1 MSASEKTINT
11 FATRVRQMILKFEDI
26 KHENAEL
33 YAMVDERDA
42 KIKELQEK
50 LTQAKHDYDSLKMAK
65 MMTISDSDMEDDAE
79 AHRQAHQRCQQVY
92 NATERQVITI
102 GAEADQM
109 EDKLQIRLH
118 VYDTDLTVRIPRED
132 EEYYRKSAKLI
143 DEIVNS
149 YAKIFKGRK
158 SDKEILYM
166 ALIDV
171 ALRFEKESD
180 KNDTQPYNDILDKL
194 TAEIEDT
201 LAK

>member
-1 MSASEKTINT
+1 M
-11 FATRVRQMILKFEDI
+11 
-26 KHENAEL
+26 
-33 YAMVDERDA
+33 
-42 KIKELQEK
+42 
-50 LTQAKHDYDSLKMAK
+50 
-65 MMTISDSDMEDDAE
+65 
-79 AHRQAHQRCQQVY
+79 
-92 NATERQVITI
+92 
-102 GAEADQM
+102 ADQM

-118 VYDTDLTVRIPRED
+118 VYDTDLTVSIPRED

-149 YAKIFKGRK
+149 YSKIFKGRK

-171 ALRFEKESD
+171 ALRYEKESD
-180 KNDTQPYNDILDKL
+180 KNDTQPYNDILNKL

>member
-1 MSASEKTINT
+1 
-11 FATRVRQMILKFEDI
+11 
-26 KHENAEL
+26 
-33 YAMVDERDA
+33 
-42 KIKELQEK
+42 
-50 LTQAKHDYDSLKMAK
+50 
-65 MMTISDSDMEDDAE
+65 
-79 AHRQAHQRCQQVY
+79 
-92 NATERQVITI
+92 
-102 GAEADQM
+102 M

-149 YAKIFKGRK
+149 YSKIFKGRK

-166 ALIDV
+166 ALI
-171 ALRFEKESD
+171 LRYEKESD
-180 KNDTQPYNDILDKL
+180 KNDTEPYNDILNKL